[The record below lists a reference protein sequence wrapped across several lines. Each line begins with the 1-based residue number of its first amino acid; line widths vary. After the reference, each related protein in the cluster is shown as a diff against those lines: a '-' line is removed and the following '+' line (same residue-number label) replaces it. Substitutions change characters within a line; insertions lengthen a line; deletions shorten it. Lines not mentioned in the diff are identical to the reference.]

1 MNSKRW
7 KMHGSV
13 DVMGT
18 IVMILPVQLWLQVLK
33 LLQLAVLQLLLQ
45 HPTVISENNVCFN
58 VNIWLLV
65 SDNQSKCQ
73 VCGQDGE
80 IGKCNTAQDNG
91 DVEFCDEEYVCYFVY
106 ESKVPNCI
114 KDVLFCKFSF
124 QSFMVWIV
132 SLSTLGTV
140 GLIWTWIQTN
150 VTLKIQMR

>member
-1 MNSKRW
+1 M
-7 KMHGSV
+7 
-13 DVMGT
+13 
-18 IVMILPVQLWLQVLK
+18 
-33 LLQLAVLQLLLQ
+33 
-45 HPTVISENNVCFN
+45 
-58 VNIWLLV
+58 LV

-91 DVEFCDEEYVCYFVY
+91 HVEFCDEEYVCYFVY

-140 GLIWTWIQTN
+140 GVDLDLDTDKCYSQNTDEVICFSGTK
-150 VTLKIQMR
+150 L